1 MPPMT
6 GRVASLSGGPC
17 ACKCACAANAIV
29 GRVAS
34 LSIYGGQQVVHG
46 TSCQGCQV
54 PVTLTTRSSRS
65 GRVRSGEAGDGV
77 A

>member
-1 MPPMT
+1 MRDKREFYGQCVRASSMLPMQWLG
-6 GRVASLSGGPC
+6 GRQFVYL
-17 ACKCACAANAIV
+17 
-29 GRVAS
+29 
-34 LSIYGGQQVVHG
+34 GGQQVVHG